1 MIIIVKNSDGD
12 GLACAQI
19 RQHFCLLTNARCPLH
34 WLAVCTP
41 INVKLDG
48 LTPRG
53 QHAHCSASAFT
64 SQPEDISSQVQP
76 CYSIQTLLASY
87 FKCWHRTS
95 SHFCASVLCT
105 NIASGPNTRCYVFQ
119 LSNLQACY
127 PTSIEIEMGVLR
139 CTLSGTLASPLTVR
153 RPFDFT
159 LKKSKFLYSKIFLS
173 VFCLFLPV
181 FLLFFH
187 HLSSWNLEISPS

>member
-1 MIIIVKNSDGD
+1 MIIVVKNSDGD

-19 RQHFCLLTNARCPLH
+19 RQHFCLPTNARCHLH

-41 INVKLDG
+41 INVKPDG

-53 QHAHCSASAFT
+53 QHAHCSASVFT

-87 FKCWHRTS
+87 FKFLSWHRTS

-105 NIASGPNTRCYVFQ
+105 NIASGPNTRCFVFR
-119 LSNLQACY
+119 LSNLQAWY
-127 PTSIEIEMGVLR
+127 PTSIEMGVLR
-139 CTLSGTLASPLTVR
+139 CTLSGTLAFPLTVQ

-159 LKKSKFLYSKIFLS
+159 LKKTKFLYFWNFSKCILLIFARIFAF
-173 VFCLFLPV
+173 V
-181 FLLFFH
+181 H
-187 HLSSWNLEISPS
+187 HLSSWNLEISLS